1 MIEVVAHLILL
12 LRLIVL
18 QIAVWFCMLSLPLFP
33 AAILSFGMN
42 GITVTLLLF
51 LYLVASITT
60 INFYYMDKS
69 AAKSDGQKRVPE
81 KFLHLLELSGG
92 WPGAL
97 YAQKKYRHKS
107 AKKTYQAVFYLILI
121 YHASLW
127 ISFFVF
133 KGNLGWLCFFIFLLT
148 LIAINMRFKPVS

>member
-1 MIEVVAHLILL
+1 MSEVIAHLILL
-12 LRLIVL
+12 LRLIIL
-18 QIAVWFCMLSLPLFP
+18 QIAVWFCMLSLAIFP

-69 AAKSDGQKRVPE
+69 AAKNDGHKRIPE

-97 YAQKKYRHKS
+97 
-107 AKKTYQAVFYLILI
+107 
-121 YHASLW
+121 
-127 ISFFVF
+127 
-133 KGNLGWLCFFIFLLT
+133 
-148 LIAINMRFKPVS
+148 